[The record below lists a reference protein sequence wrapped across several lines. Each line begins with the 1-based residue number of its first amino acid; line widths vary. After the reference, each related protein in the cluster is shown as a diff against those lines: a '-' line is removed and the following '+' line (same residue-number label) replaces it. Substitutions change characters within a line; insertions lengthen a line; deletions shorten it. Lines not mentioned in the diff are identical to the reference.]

1 MICSRTHDGYKR
13 RECLRFYLQPHNTYV
28 RFTWFKIFFF
38 LTLNSR
44 CIKQFCL
51 TKATKKSSLELKSQ
65 IRATCIINKLLI
77 IMCSWKELG
86 AFLFDILFVPH
97 ARPSIGLTQTF
108 DKRARSWKYY
118 IYFLIFEEISET
130 FWFMLGI

>member
-13 RECLRFYLQPHNTYV
+13 RECLRFYLQHHNTYT
-28 RFTWFKIFFF
+28 RFIWFKIIIF
-38 LTLNSR
+38 TLNRR

-51 TKATKKSSLELKSQ
+51 TKAIKKSSLELKSQ

-77 IMCSWKELG
+77 IMCSWKELV
-86 AFLFDILFVPH
+86 AFLFDILFVPYT
-97 ARPSIGLTQTF
+97 RPSIGLTQTF
-108 DKRARSWKYY
+108 DKRARSWKYD

-130 FWFMLGI
+130 FWFTLGI